1 MTILSII
8 FLIGALVLIAMFI
21 YGNRIDVETREI
33 LDAALDDLEE
43 EDVVVESG
51 EDFTVDDTKAL
62 NVLSF
67 YIEFEALSKRAKE
80 ALSKAN
86 VYSLQELLDLNVDKD
101 LEGIKGCGPATKREI
116 QALKNSLVNADI
128 IE

>member
-8 FLIGALVLIAMFI
+8 VLIAALALIAMFI
-21 YGNRIDVETREI
+21 YGNVVDVKTREI

-43 EDVVVESG
+43 KDIVEAE
-51 EDFTVDDTKAL
+51 EDFTVDDAKAL

-80 ALSKAN
+80 ALSKVN
-86 VYSLQELLDLNVDKD
+86 VYSLQELLDLDVDKD
-101 LEGIKGCGPATKREI
+101 LEGIKGCDPATKREI
-116 QALKNSLVNADI
+116 QAFKDRLTSADI

>member
-8 FLIGALVLIAMFI
+8 VLIGALVLIGMFI
-21 YGNRIDVETREI
+21 YGNKIDIETREI

-43 EDVVVESG
+43 QDIVESG
-51 EDFTVDDTKAL
+51 EDFTLDDAKAL

-86 VYSLQELLDLNVDKD
+86 VYSLQELLDLDVEKD
-101 LEGIKGCGPATKREI
+101 LESIKGCGPATKREI
-116 QALKNSLVNADI
+116 QALKNNLANADI

>member
-1 MTILSII
+1 MTILGII
-8 FLIGALVLIAMFI
+8 VLIGGLVLIAMFI
-21 YGNRIDVETREI
+21 YGNKIDVETKEI
-33 LDAALDDLEE
+33 LAEALDDLEE
-43 EDVVVESG
+43 EEAVVESG
-51 EDFTVDDTKAL
+51 EDFTVDDAKAL

-80 ALSKAN
+80 ALSKVN
-86 VYSLQELLDLNVDKD
+86 VYSLQELLDLDVEKD
-101 LEGIKGCGPATKREI
+101 LESIKGCGPATKREI

>member
-1 MTILSII
+1 MTILGII
-8 FLIGALVLIAMFI
+8 ILIGALVLIAVFI
-21 YGNRIDVETREI
+21 YGKRIGIETREM
-33 LDAALDDLEE
+33 LDTALDDLEE
-43 EDVVVESG
+43 EDIVESG
-51 EDFTVDDTKAL
+51 EDFTVDDAKAL

-86 VYSLQELLDLNVDKD
+86 VYSLQELLDFDVDKD
-101 LEGIKGCGPATKREI
+101 LESIKGCGPATKREI
-116 QALKNSLVNADI
+116 QAFKNSLANADI

>member
-1 MTILSII
+1 MTILGII
-8 FLIGALVLIAMFI
+8 ILIGALVLIAVFI
-21 YGNRIDVETREI
+21 YGKRIDIETREM
-33 LDAALDDLEE
+33 LDTALDDLKE
-43 EDVVVESG
+43 EDIVESG
-51 EDFTVDDTKAL
+51 EDFTVDDAKAL

-86 VYSLQELLDLNVDKD
+86 VYSLQELLDLDVDKD
-101 LEGIKGCGPATKREI
+101 LESIKGCGPATKREI
-116 QALKNSLVNADI
+116 QAFKNSLANADI

>member
-1 MTILSII
+1 MTILGII
-8 FLIGALVLIAMFI
+8 VLIGGLVLIALFI
-21 YGNRIDVETREI
+21 YGNKIDIETREI
-33 LDAALDDLEE
+33 LDAALDNLEE
-43 EDVVVESG
+43 EAVVESG
-51 EDFTVDDTKAL
+51 EDFTVDDAKAL

-80 ALSKAN
+80 ALSKIN

-116 QALKNSLVNADI
+116 QAFKNNLINADI

>member
-8 FLIGALVLIAMFI
+8 VLITALALIAMFI
-21 YGNRIDVETREI
+21 YGNVVDVKTREI

-43 EDVVVESG
+43 EYIVEAE
-51 EDFTVDDTKAL
+51 EDFTVDDAKAL

-67 YIEFEALSKRAKE
+67 YIEFEVLSKRAKE
-80 ALSKAN
+80 ALSKVN
-86 VYSLQELLDLNVDKD
+86 VYSLLELLDLDVDKD
-101 LEGIKGCGPATKREI
+101 LEGTKGCGPATKREI
-116 QALKNSLVNADI
+116 QAFKDRLTSADI

>member
-1 MTILSII
+1 MTILGII
-8 FLIGALVLIAMFI
+8 VLIGALVLIGMFI
-21 YGNRIDVETREI
+21 YGNRIDIETREI
-33 LDAALDDLEE
+33 LDTALDNLEE
-43 EDVVVESG
+43 ENIVESG
-51 EDFTVDDTKAL
+51 EDFTVDDAKAL

-86 VYSLQELLDLNVDKD
+86 VYSLQELLDLDVDKD
-101 LEGIKGCGPATKREI
+101 LENIKGCGPATKREI
-116 QALKNSLVNADI
+116 QAFKNSLVNADI

>member
-1 MTILSII
+1 MTILGII
-8 FLIGALVLIAMFI
+8 ILIGAIVLIGMFI
-21 YGNRIDVETREI
+21 YGNRIDIETREI
-33 LDAALDDLEE
+33 LDVALDDLEE
-43 EDVVVESG
+43 ENIVESG
-51 EDFTVDDTKAL
+51 EDFTVDNAKAL

-86 VYSLQELLDLNVDKD
+86 VYSVQELLDLDADKD
-101 LEGIKGCGPATKREI
+101 LESIKGCGPATKREI
-116 QALKNSLVNADI
+116 QAFKNRLTNADI